1 MLPNLDLYNRLS
13 AEQAPDKFHQRAKW
27 HDYRS
32 KCIYMITIK
41 KMPGIPDLSIISGR
55 IDNGKAYATNTNT
68 QLGAIICKALRELPV
83 RFPGIRTLQY
93 IIMPDHAHLLLEAT
107 RPLPYHISDAIRVF
121 KQDCTSR
128 YADALLSRFN
138 FNFDGK
144 VFADGF
150 HDRILTGKNQ
160 LSALIGYIRDN
171 PRRLFLKRQFPEAF
185 RNHLSLIL
193 PDAAFSVYG
202 NPLLLESPWKYPVR
216 FSSKFT
222 ETDLNKKKNTWAEAV
237 RNGSVIVS
245 PFIHPVEKTY
255 LDAAISQGGNA
266 IIIRDNG
273 FPERWK
279 PEKKYFDACAQ
290 GRILFVAPEEF
301 HTHRQDLT
309 RAMCMHLNYIAERI
323 SSLTPGSYKLRRK

>member
-1 MLPNLDLYNRLS
+1 MLPDLDLYNRLS
-13 AEQAPDKFHQRAKW
+13 AAQAPDRFHQRAKW

-32 KCIYMITIK
+32 KSIYMITIK
-41 KMPGIPDLSIISGR
+41 KMPGIPDLSIIYGR
-55 IDNGKAYATNTNT
+55 IDNGKAYATSTNT

-83 RFPGIRTLQY
+83 RFHEIRTLQY
-93 IIMPDHAHLLLEAT
+93 MIMPDHAHLLLEAT
-107 RPLPYHISDAIRVF
+107 RPLSYHISDAIRVF

-128 YADALLSRFN
+128 YADALLNRFN
-138 FNFDGK
+138 FKFDGK

-185 RNHLSLIL
+185 RSHLSLIL
-193 PDAAFSVYG
+193 TDTVFSIYG
-202 NPLLLESPWKYPVR
+202 NPLLLESPLKYHVR

-222 ETDLNKKKNTWAEAV
+222 ETELDKKKNTWAEAI
-237 RNGSVIVS
+237 RNGSVLVS
-245 PFIHPVEKTY
+245 PFIHPIEKTY
-255 LDAAISQGGNA
+255 LDAAISLGGNA

-290 GRILFVAPEEF
+290 GRIMFVGPEEF
-301 HTHRQDLT
+301 HTRRQDLT
-309 RAMCMHLNYIAERI
+309 RAMCMRLNSIAERI
-323 SSLTPGSYKLRRK
+323 GALTPGSYKLRRK